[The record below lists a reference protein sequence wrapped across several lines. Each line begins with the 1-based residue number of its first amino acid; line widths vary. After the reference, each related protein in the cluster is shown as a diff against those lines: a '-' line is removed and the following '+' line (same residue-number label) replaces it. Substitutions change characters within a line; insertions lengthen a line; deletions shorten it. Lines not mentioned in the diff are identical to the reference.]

1 MTIQFDTWWIQ
12 WFSEK
17 LLLNL
22 AGYRIYWIS
31 RTPSSLNHSNLFRLK
46 FMLFMNITFSKTCEL
61 NTGHVILTVG
71 RSCKVGCTFPMI
83 ISDCHIRNSYEMTT
97 AKARPTLFRK
107 RVIMFIRV
115 YKILKWQTGV
125 GFVTYPNVLTQTQP
139 KSEISK
145 ILYFY
150 EKAFKSI
157 NASDEWTDV
166 IIKLLKDQRV
176 RKFKR
181 NSRPATPESLKI

>member
-1 MTIQFDTWWIQ
+1 
-12 WFSEK
+12 
-17 LLLNL
+17 
-22 AGYRIYWIS
+22 
-31 RTPSSLNHSNLFRLK
+31 
-46 FMLFMNITFSKTCEL
+46 
-61 NTGHVILTVG
+61 
-71 RSCKVGCTFPMI
+71 
-83 ISDCHIRNSYEMTT
+83 
-97 AKARPTLFRK
+97 
-107 RVIMFIRV
+107 MFIRV